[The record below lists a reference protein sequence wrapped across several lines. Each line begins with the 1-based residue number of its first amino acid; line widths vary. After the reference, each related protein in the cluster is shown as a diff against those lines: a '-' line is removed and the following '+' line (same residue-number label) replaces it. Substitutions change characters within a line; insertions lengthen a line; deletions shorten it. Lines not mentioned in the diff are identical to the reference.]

1 LAYTFQAAEDLPLD
15 LQRHA
20 QAGVEAVLAGPLPV
34 QRVEEDLE
42 LPPLA
47 VGPLEEAGVPQ
58 HHGHLGRHVLGQL
71 ELAPGEHL
79 LRLPPREVEGARH
92 RVVQQEREHEPRLVT
107 KGPEQ
112 LEVEAG
118 VRVHVVGEDG
128 LTGLPDLL
136 AEALFPER
144 DRVAQERLHHL
155 LRDVVAGGG
164 HEPAARLVEQVG
176 RAGVGTHQEH
186 QLATDPAQRLLHVEG
201 GARGAGDGEH
211 DLHLAQ
217 PARGLGLQVHVLA
230 HQAPAPHHPL
240 HDGGEPRHLERLL
253 EVAGGAALHR
263 LHRRAHGGVAGDDD
277 DLGGIRRALGRV
289 HHLDAVHI
297 GQAQVDEQQRHR
309 AFAEPGEPVT
319 PGVGED
325 DRVAFPREVLAHGRG
340 DITIVV
346 DDEDGFGIHAEN
358 SSTYVSPARESD
370 LLVFPRPGAP
380 ATGGLEQQS
389 SQELTETRSTKSR
402 RRVRPSPGPV
412 GAST

>member
-1 LAYTFQAAEDLPLD
+1 MASAAWSPSTERSEMSSGENLRRTLAYTFQAAEDLPLD

-155 LRDVVAGGG
+155 LR
-164 HEPAARLVEQVG
+164 
-176 RAGVGTHQEH
+176 TW
-186 QLATDPAQRLLHVEG
+186 
-201 GARGAGDGEH
+201 
-211 DLHLAQ
+211 
-217 PARGLGLQVHVLA
+217 
-230 HQAPAPHHPL
+230 
-240 HDGGEPRHLERLL
+240 
-253 EVAGGAALHR
+253 
-263 LHRRAHGGVAGDDD
+263 
-277 DLGGIRRALGRV
+277 
-289 HHLDAVHI
+289 
-297 GQAQVDEQQRHR
+297 
-309 AFAEPGEPVT
+309 
-319 PGVGED
+319 
-325 DRVAFPREVLAHGRG
+325 
-340 DITIVV
+340 
-346 DDEDGFGIHAEN
+346 
-358 SSTYVSPARESD
+358 
-370 LLVFPRPGAP
+370 
-380 ATGGLEQQS
+380 
-389 SQELTETRSTKSR
+389 
-402 RRVRPSPGPV
+402 
-412 GAST
+412 